1 MKKITKIAVALLL
14 VASLLLCMVACG
26 EDEGKALVGT
36 WTSEINIS
44 DALKESFDQAGQ
56 DISVDAP
63 FILSLVFTFGEDG
76 SAELYIDEE
85 ATLASAASYSDA
97 LSVALEDIMYAEAE
111 AAGMTREQFDA
122 IMAEQGMS
130 VQELCA
136 QTAGELVKEME
147 TSLSGQETFIEGYYT
162 AKDGKLYLEEEK
174 EDLRILAD
182 NSAADYVLEGNTLSM
197 DISNAMGEDDMDDLQ
212 ELEELGLD
220 LTHLVF
226 VKD

>member
-1 MKKITKIAVALLL
+1 MKKMTKIVATLLL
-14 VASLLLCMVACG
+14 VTSLLLCMVACG

-36 WTSEINIS
+36 WTSEINLS
-44 DALKESFDQAGQ
+44 DALNESFALSGQ

-63 FILSLVFTFGEDG
+63 LMLTLVFTFGEDG

-85 ATLASAASYSDA
+85 ETLASVASYSDA
-97 LSVALEDIMYAEAE
+97 LAVALEDLIYAEAE
-111 AAGMTREQFDA
+111 AAGMTREQYDE
-122 IMAEQGMS
+122 IMAAQGMS
-130 VQELCA
+130 VQDLCA

-162 AKDGKLYLEEEK
+162 AKDGKLYMEEEK

-182 NSAADYVLEGNTLSM
+182 NSAADYVLEDNVLSV

>member
-97 LSVALEDIMYAEAE
+97 LAVALEDIMYAEAE

-122 IMAEQGMS
+122 IMAEQGMP

-162 AKDGKLYLEEEK
+162 VKDGKLYMEEEK

-197 DISNAMGEDDMDDLQ
+197 DISNTMDEDDMEDLKA
-212 ELEELGLD
+212 LEELGLD

>member
-76 SAELYIDEE
+76 SAELYIDE

-182 NSAADYVLEGNTLSM
+182 NSAAAYVLEGNTLSM